1 MLFCQCFPRATLQ
14 CGLILQ
20 RAKRAVKIMSI
31 QDASQHDFNQKRLIA
46 NNSGSLQ
53 IHTTKADHEDSDTGV
68 KTCNDMQETNR
79 KTEKQFTEDE
89 LAIHKLHR
97 EACEV
102 SFRHLAGVT
111 LL

>member
-1 MLFCQCFPRATLQ
+1 
-14 CGLILQ
+14 
-20 RAKRAVKIMSI
+20 MST
-31 QDASQHDFNQKRLIA
+31 QDASQHDFNQKRLIT

-53 IHTTKADHEDSDTGV
+53 IHTTKADREDSDTGV
-68 KTCNDMQETNR
+68 KTSNDMQEPNR
-79 KTEKQFTEDE
+79 TTEKQFTEDE

-102 SFRHLAGVT
+102 SFRHLADVT